1 MAGNRLAILTLA
13 VLAGCSRDRAT
24 AGSQDGSDRDLQR
37 PTVDASAAL
46 NDRPAKV
53 SSPTK
58 KVVTKPGTK
67 VAAKPAAKPAPK
79 PAANRERT
87 LAVGTAIQAKFDDG
101 INSRTNKAGQK
112 LTGTVA
118 SDVKD
123 KQGHVVIP
131 AGSKVHLTIAS
142 IHESENKGDKTG
154 KLVLT
159 PTKVEISGRSYP
171 LSGSAVALDRT
182 LKDRKTNGGDVAKV
196 GIGAGAGALLGTAV
210 TGGSTKGAVI
220 GGALGAAVGAQ
231 RAVQTQDR
239 DVVVPAGSRLK
250 VMLASTF
257 RRSI

>member
-1 MAGNRLAILTLA
+1 MAL
-13 VLAGCSRDRAT
+13 LAGCGRDHGRAGAT
-24 AGSQDGSDRDLQR
+24 DNSNRDLQR
-37 PTVDASAAL
+37 PDVDVGAPL
-46 NDRPAKV
+46 NDKPAQRTPSK
-53 SSPTK
+53 SATKTSAKPTK
-58 KVVTKPGTK
+58 
-67 VAAKPAAKPAPK
+67 AASKASSSL
-79 PAANRERT
+79 
-87 LAVGTAIQAKFDDG
+87 LASGTAISAKFDAG
-101 INSRTNKAGQK
+101 ISSRTHKAGQK

-123 KQGHVVIP
+123 KNGRVVIP

-220 GGALGAAVGAQ
+220 GGALGAAVGTQ
-231 RAVQTQDR
+231 RAIETQDR
-239 DVVVPAGSRLK
+239 DVVVPSGSRLK
-250 VMLASTF
+250 VTLAAPF
-257 RRSI
+257 RRST